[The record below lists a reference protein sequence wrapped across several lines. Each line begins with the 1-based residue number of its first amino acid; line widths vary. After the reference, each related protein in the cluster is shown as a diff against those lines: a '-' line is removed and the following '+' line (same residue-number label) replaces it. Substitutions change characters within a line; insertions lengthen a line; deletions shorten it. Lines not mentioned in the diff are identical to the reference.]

1 MIRKAVALL
10 QPGRTGL
17 EKVMHDID
25 VFAKIRGW
33 APGELIDFLNQL
45 MVLFPGELKYRLK
58 QVIDGLPNQGDN
70 TQRVIELVRNQ
81 WREMQTSDCMQ
92 IAVAGPAKTGK
103 ASLVRAITRKQVSV
117 CESVFS
123 IVDTRRLDEFLGYR
137 EESVTEELQSANVII
152 LVLDARFGVSEST
165 VQMLGQLK
173 TLGKPLLVVLNKI
186 DLVER
191 AGDAVREA
199 RSRLKGNVFP
209 MSVFQ
214 EEKIRS
220 LLKAIIAVEPR
231 ALYALT
237 QNFPEFRNEICGGIV
252 TQSAF
257 ASSVV
262 AAIPMPISDLLPL
275 SAIQAAMVLK
285 ISRAFGFKINR
296 ERARELL
303 PVLALGTAVREG
315 THWLRSRFE
324 EHKEA
329 IGVSVAGLWT
339 YVLGQAAIAYFE
351 KLAGYLQAEPLLPEP
366 AESEVA

>member
-1 MIRKAVALL
+1 M
-10 QPGRTGL
+10 G
-17 EKVMHDID
+17 MDDID
-25 VFAKIRGW
+25 VFARLRGW
-33 APGELIDFLNQL
+33 ASRELIEFLDQL

-58 QVIDGLPNQGDN
+58 QVIDALPDQGDN

-103 ASLVRAITRKQVSV
+103 SSLVRAISRKQIPV

-137 EESVTEELQSANVII
+137 EESATEELKSATVIV

-165 VQMLGQLK
+165 GQMLAHLK

-191 AGDAVREA
+191 PGDAVKEA
-199 RSRLKGNVFP
+199 RRRLRTNVFP

-214 EEKIRS
+214 EEKIGN

-231 ALYALT
+231 ALYSLT

-275 SAIQAAMVLK
+275 SAIQTAMVLK
-285 ISRAFGFKINR
+285 ISRAFGFRINR

-315 THWLRSRFE
+315 THWLRSHFE
-324 EHKEA
+324 EQKVA

-339 YVLGQAAIAYFE
+339 YALGQAAIVYFD
-351 KLAGYLQAEPLLPEP
+351 KLAGYLQAERLLPP
-366 AESEVA
+366 SVAESEVA

>member
-1 MIRKAVALL
+1 MN
-10 QPGRTGL
+10 
-17 EKVMHDID
+17 EFD
-25 VFAKIRGW
+25 VFAKVRGW
-33 APGELIDFLNQL
+33 APGDLVEFLDHL
-45 MVLFPGELKYRLK
+45 MALLPGELKYRLK
-58 QVIDGLPNQGDN
+58 QVIDGLPEEGDN
-70 TQRVIELVRNQ
+70 TQKVIELVRNQ
-81 WREMQTSDCMQ
+81 WREMQTSDCLQ

-103 ASLVRAITRKQVSV
+103 SSLVRVISRKQVPV
-117 CESVFS
+117 CQSVFS

-137 EESVTEELQSANVII
+137 EETATEELKSADLII

-165 VQMLGQLK
+165 MQMLAQLK

-191 AGDAVREA
+191 PGEAVKEA
-199 RSRLKGNVFP
+199 RRRLKTNVFP
-209 MSVFQ
+209 MSVLQ
-214 EEKIRS
+214 EEKVGN
-220 LLKAIIAVEPR
+220 LLKAIIAVQPR

-237 QNFPEFRNEICGGIV
+237 RNFPEFRHSICGGIV
-252 TQSAF
+252 THSAF

-275 SAIQAAMVLK
+275 SAIQTAMVLK

-315 THWLRSRFE
+315 THWLRSRFQE
-324 EHKEA
+324 QKEA
-329 IGVSVAGLWT
+329 IAVSVAGVWT

-351 KLAGYLQAEPLLPEP
+351 KLAGYVQEAEPLGPL